1 MDATLQKHGAK
12 HIYKVPEGLRE
23 LCTDITREV
32 LRSQP
37 REMYS
42 FIADYIDVL
51 LITRENAK
59 VAVKIITNILKGTHT
74 IMNILCQTGLTIE
87 QIAAAAPRIQA

>member
-42 FIADYIDVL
+42 FIADYIDLL